1 MRRSRR
7 VLRLRSFLMRERL
20 VFIRPSC
27 YLLLFPAH
35 QKADAVGTVTLAM
48 RFVCPQMKHVA

>member
-7 VLRLRSFLMRERL
+7 VLRLRLFLIGERP

-48 RFVCPQMKHVA
+48 RFVCPQIKHVA